1 MVVPLRSSLP
11 NLDRGWDEIL
21 SKVRGNALSA
31 TRNSERSGTKRVLLV
46 DDHGLF
52 REVLGVV
59 LERRAGLGGSD
70 HAGSPAEARRALGS
84 HEEGRVSRRFDL
96 AVVNLD
102 LPGGGGLELLEELRQ
117 AAPEIPVLGITA
129 NGDHGLRTR
138 ALGAGASEV
147 LVLSASGEEVIAAAR
162 RLGG

>member
-1 MVVPLRSSLP
+1 M
-11 NLDRGWDEIL
+11 
-21 SKVRGNALSA
+21 SA
-31 TRNSERSGTKRVLLV
+31 TTNSERSGTKGVLLV

-59 LERRAGLGGSD
+59 LERRVGFDKSV
-70 HAGSPAEARRALGS
+70 HAGSPAEARRALDDQPG
-84 HEEGRVSRRFDL
+84 GVDL
-96 AVVNLD
+96 VVVDLD
-102 LPGGGGLELLEELRQ
+102 LPGDLDLLEELRQ

-129 NGDHGLRTR
+129 NGDHGLRSR

>member
-1 MVVPLRSSLP
+1 M
-11 NLDRGWDEIL
+11 
-21 SKVRGNALSA
+21 SA

-59 LERRAGLGGSD
+59 LERRAGLGGIV
-70 HAGSPAEARRALGS
+70 HAGSPAEARRELGDRK
-84 HEEGRVSRRFDL
+84 EGSGIRFGL
-96 AVVNLD
+96 AVVDLD

-117 AAPEIPVLGITA
+117 AAPEVPVLGITA
-129 NGDHGLRTR
+129 DGNHAPRAR

-147 LVLSASGEEVIAAAR
+147 LVLSASKEEVIAAAR